1 MLKGGDSMEA
11 AWRSTSQYVTGVI
24 KKLDFIDKA
33 MLFWIA

>member
-1 MLKGGDSMEA
+1 MLKGVDSMEVT
-11 AWRSTSQYVTGVI
+11 WRSTSQYAAGVI